1 MRQLIERVFGEERG
15 DAYVYGGG
23 GILAIALIVLLL
35 IILL

>member
-1 MRQLIERVFGEERG
+1 MRQLLNRIQSEERG

-23 GILAIALIVLLL
+23 TILAIALVVLLL